1 MERRLTTIVAADIV
15 GFSRLV
21 DADEEGT
28 LAAQRVLR
36 VEFLDPLIARHG
48 GRIAN
53 TAGDSL
59 LIEFPSAVQA
69 VRYAI
74 AMQEGVAA
82 RNADVPEDRRILYR
96 IGINVGDVL
105 PDGDDLLGNGVNVAA
120 RLEALAAPGGIML
133 SRTVRDQ
140 VRDKV
145 EISLEDMGEIQVKNI
160 TRPVRA
166 FRIAG
171 KGSQPASQRMRWRKP
186 ALFALTCLTLAIVAG
201 AWWWSARTDFE
212 PVRPAE
218 MALELPDGPSIAVMP
233 FAFIGAGEAEN
244 GYLADGISE
253 NIITNLAKLPDL
265 LVIAQSSSFSLK
277 DEDVDVR
284 EIAGRFGVRY
294 VLQGSVQKSGE
305 KLRITA
311 QLLDAVVGQ
320 HLWSEAFDKNTG
332 DFFDIQ
338 DEITLAVLERVHG
351 GAIDGDRLSF
361 RETSDLEAFAQNAKG
376 RSHRSRFTAEDN
388 KIARVHYEAALARDP
403 NYLDALVGLGFTHI
417 MDVRLGFTGDRAGSL
432 ATAEK
437 YLSRALALDPDR
449 PATLSNYAVL
459 RVVQKRGAEAQ
470 EFARRAIESGAGDA
484 RVVRGLAWVLKYSGA
499 SQESL
504 TYFEQ
509 AKRMT
514 PVPLW
519 WLIADEYG
527 ALVDAGKYEAA
538 YRATESYLAV
548 IPEVYRAEF
557 LLYAAV
563 APWQV
568 GDHEK
573 ARAFVAEAKELKPGI
588 SISDLWPFDLAYIDS
603 SIPERRYAV
612 LRDLGL
618 PD

>member
-1 MERRLTTIVAADIV
+1 MERRLTTIVAADIA

-21 DADEEGT
+21 DVDEEGT
-28 LAAQRVLR
+28 LATQRALR
-36 VEFLDPLIARHG
+36 VEFLDPLITQHD

-69 VRYAI
+69 VRCAI

-82 RNADVPEDRRILYR
+82 RNADTPEDRRILFR
-96 IGINVGDVL
+96 LGINVGDVL
-105 PDGDDLLGNGVNVAA
+105 PDGDDLLGDGVNVAA
-120 RLEALAAPGGIML
+120 RLEALASPGGIML

-160 TRPVRA
+160 ARPVRA

-171 KGSQPASQRMRWRKP
+171 KGSKPASQPKRWRKP
-186 ALFALTCLTLAIVAG
+186 TLFALACLTLVIVA
-201 AWWWSARTDFE
+201 AVWWMSARTDFE
-212 PVRPAE
+212 PVSPAE
-218 MALELPDGPSIAVMP
+218 MALELPDGSSIAVMP
-233 FAFIGAGEAEN
+233 FAFIGVGEVEN

-277 DEDVDVR
+277 DEGVDVR
-284 EIAGRFGVRY
+284 GIARRFGVRY

-305 KLRITA
+305 RLRITA
-311 QLLDAVVGQ
+311 QLLDAVAGQ
-320 HLWSEAFDKNTG
+320 HLWSETFDRKTG

-351 GAIDGDRLSF
+351 GAIDGDRLNF
-361 RETSDLEAFAQNAKG
+361 GETSDLDAFSQNAKG
-376 RSHRSRFTAEDN
+376 RSHRSKFTAEDN
-388 KIARVHYEAALARDP
+388 KIARMHYEAALARDS
-403 NYLDALVGLGFTHI
+403 NYLDALVGLGFTHV
-417 MDVRLGFTGDRAGSL
+417 MDVRLGFTEDRSGSL
-432 ATAEK
+432 ALAEE
-437 YLSRALALDPDR
+437 YLSRALEHDPDR

-470 EFARRAIESGAGDA
+470 EFVRRAFENGAGDA
-484 RVVRGLAWVLKYSGA
+484 RVVRGMAWVLKYSGA
-499 SQESL
+499 SKESL
-504 TYFEQ
+504 TYFSR
-509 AKRMT
+509 AKRIT

-519 WLIADEYG
+519 WLIADEFG
-527 ALVDAGKYEAA
+527 AFLDSGNFEAA
-538 YRATESYLAV
+538 NEAIESYLAV
-548 IPEVYRAEF
+548 VPEIYRAEF
-557 LLYAAV
+557 LLFAAV
-563 APWQV
+563 ASWHE
-568 GDHEK
+568 GDLEK
-573 ARAFVAEAKELKPGI
+573 AKALIAEARELKPAI
-588 SISDLWPFDLAYIDS
+588 SIGDLRPFDLAYIDR